1 MCIASCSWS
10 RLILGSTP
18 YSNVCDV
25 SMGRWGEEE
34 EEEEDDD
41 ADCLPVW
48 DPR

>member
-1 MCIASCSWS
+1 
-10 RLILGSTP
+10 
-18 YSNVCDV
+18 
-25 SMGRWGEEE
+25 MGRWGEE